1 MASNDESETEEVQ
14 EEKLMQVR
22 SRVVE
27 LHRKFERELDER
39 IRRFEDAPQLQSTE
53 ARWLMEVLGQTLQD
67 ALKWSEELG
76 RLINKAEALEIG
88 GLRQRAAVWF
98 ETALDIA
105 TQLTGDEPPL
115 GSGEAAASDEAAGS
129 GATGSG
135 DAAGSDKAAGSGAA
149 ADRETRG
156 KKRRSPE

>member
-1 MASNDESETEEVQ
+1 MASKDESETEEVQ

-53 ARWLMEVLGQTLQD
+53 ARWLMMGQPLHD

-76 RLINKAEALEIG
+76 RLINKAEALKIG

-135 DAAGSDKAAGSGAA
+135 EAAGSDKAAGSGAA